1 MTRTTP
7 DAPLT
12 SVARSLRGRAFC
24 RLRSEVVGALAKLF
38 SALPRLALIQPA
50 QMIPGIPFG
59 LSWSRSALARRPAR
73 WVQTLI
79 KGRVNRRGTQS
90 PRPKPRR
97 QPRKSGRRLSEWRSI
112 RALLVAAFQLLALF
126 AADSRQPQAADGL
139 SEAQIKAAYLYNF
152 AKFVEWPEAAE
163 PVTAD
168 INLCVVG
175 NNVLDGALQSLDG
188 RKAGERSLK
197 VTPHSSAD
205 TSLADCHLLFVGVSE
220 QQRMVPILKNLG
232 SAPVLTLSDI
242 ADFAEKGG
250 GIALLFRDNK
260 VVFEVNL
267 ESIRNAGLRL
277 PGQLLN
283 IATHVY
289 GR

>member
-1 MTRTTP
+1 
-7 DAPLT
+7 
-12 SVARSLRGRAFC
+12 
-24 RLRSEVVGALAKLF
+24 
-38 SALPRLALIQPA
+38 
-50 QMIPGIPFG
+50 MITGIPFG
-59 LSWSRSALARRPAR
+59 LSWSKPSLVRPSTRSART
-73 WVQTLI
+73 VI
-79 KGRVNRRGTQS
+79 KGRVNRCVTKSTG
-90 PRPKPRR
+90 PGPRR
-97 QPRKSGRRLSEWRSI
+97 QSGKFGRPAPKWRGV
-112 RALLVAAFQLLALF
+112 RTLLVAALQLLALF
-126 AADSRQPQAADGL
+126 AADSRQTQAADGL

-220 QQRMVPILKNLG
+220 QQRMVLILKNLG